1 MSKIEITSSNV
12 DKFVKRFHKVSD
24 AKNNGK
30 KLSESQE
37 IFAQSLGCQNYN
49 ELKTI
54 LENENISV
62 NEKKDLKL
70 VNELYKGWV
79 IENNDTLDTNIFLI
93 ELNNVVT
100 SKSKEMSKVELF
112 YNQLLTL
119 LNHPKSKIS
128 LCLFEKDG
136 FEYSLKLTTC
146 YGDEISYVFGKFRT
160 SLDNVLLDR
169 GFSLLDTSLLSSILS
184 NSNSNSTKINLS
196 VRFEAI
202 DFANDL
208 YQYLLEKMG
217 KQKIYVL
224 KFNKDDN
231 INNKYIFKNNT
242 LYEHE
247 LIFLSYSDYEKIIKS
262 TQSINIEDKEKF
274 EFYVFN
280 NNHIFEYRTNNGECK
295 LDYYRNI
302 GNNQNIIIRK
312 TDINLGKR
320 A

>member
-1 MSKIEITSSNV
+1 MSKIEITSSNI
-12 DKFVKRFHKVSD
+12 DKFVKRFHKVTD

-37 IFAQSLGCQNYN
+37 TFAKSLGCHNYN

-54 LENENISV
+54 LENEHIAV
-62 NEKKDLKL
+62 NEQKDVKSI
-70 VNELYKGWV
+70 NELYKGWV
-79 IENNDTLDTNIFLI
+79 IDNADNLDANNFLI

-128 LCLFEKDG
+128 SCLFEKDG

-146 YGDEISYVFGKFRT
+146 YGDEFSYGFGKDRK
-160 SLDNVLLDR
+160 SLDNILLDR

-184 NSNSNSTKINLS
+184 NSNLTKLNLS
-196 VRFEAI
+196 IRFEAI

-208 YQYLLEKMG
+208 YQYLSKKMG
-217 KQKIYVL
+217 EQKIYVL

-242 LYEHE
+242 LYKHE
-247 LIFLSYSDYEKIIKS
+247 LIFLSFSDYERIIKS
-262 TQSINIEDKEKF
+262 TQSIVEDKEKF

-280 NNHIFEYRTNNGECK
+280 NYNVFEYRTNNGQNK

-302 GNNQNIIIRK
+302 GNNKNIIVRK
-312 TDINLGKR
+312 KDINLDLKQE
-320 A
+320 

>member
-1 MSKIEITSSNV
+1 MSKIEITSSNL
-12 DKFVKRFHKVSD
+12 DKFVKRFHKVTD
-24 AKNNGK
+24 AKNNSK

-37 IFAQSLGCQNYN
+37 TFAKSLGCQNYN

-54 LENENISV
+54 LENESIAV
-62 NEKKDLKL
+62 NAKKDLKSS
-70 VNELYKGWV
+70 NELYKGWV
-79 IENNDTLDTNIFLI
+79 VENADTTDANNFLI
-93 ELNNVVT
+93 ELNKIIE

-128 LCLFEKDG
+128 SCLFEKYN

-146 YGDEISYVFGKFRT
+146 YGDDFSYVFGKSRT

-184 NSNSNSTKINLS
+184 NSILTKLNLS

-202 DFANDL
+202 DFANEL
-208 YQYLLEKMG
+208 YQYLSEKMG
-217 KQKIYVL
+217 AQIIYVL
-224 KFNKDDN
+224 KFNKDDSV
-231 INNKYIFKNNT
+231 NNKYILKNNT

-247 LIFLSYSDYEKIIKS
+247 LIFLNYSDYERIIKS

-274 EFYVFN
+274 EFYVFKS
-280 NNHIFEYRTNNGECK
+280 NHIFEHRTSNGPHK

-302 GNNQNIIIRK
+302 GNNQNIIVRK
-312 TDINLGKR
+312 TDINLDLLQK
-320 A
+320 